1 LKNESLERAGRLKL
15 EAGQV
20 MDSICL
26 MESLLP
32 LGEVSFTGSY
42 FLDVM
47 VYPDLDLYVPMTGI
61 ENIFAAVGRMAS
73 NPGVKRVTY
82 ENEDHPGMQGGL
94 FMNLR
99 VNLGDWGHHWKV
111 DIWWLN
117 ANLLHEKMEIMLR
130 YKKMLTPDLR
140 SQIILYKTSLLNNA
154 GRTPRYSG
162 YFIYKAF
169 LDEGLRDPAEITGYL
184 IANGINFT

>member
-1 LKNESLERAGRLKL
+1 
-15 EAGQV
+15 
-20 MDSICL
+20 
-26 MESLLP
+26 
-32 LGEVSFTGSY
+32 
-42 FLDVM
+42 
-47 VYPDLDLYVPMTGI
+47 
-61 ENIFAAVGRMAS
+61 
-73 NPGVKRVTY
+73 
-82 ENEDHPGMQGGL
+82 
-94 FMNLR
+94 
-99 VNLGDWGHHWKV
+99 
-111 DIWWLN
+111 
-117 ANLLHEKMEIMLR
+117 MEIMLR